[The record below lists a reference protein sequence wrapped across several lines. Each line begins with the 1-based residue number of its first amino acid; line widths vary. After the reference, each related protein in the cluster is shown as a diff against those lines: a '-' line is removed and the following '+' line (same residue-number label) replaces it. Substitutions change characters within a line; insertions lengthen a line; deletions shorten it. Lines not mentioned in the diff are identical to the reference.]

1 MPKSS
6 PALQNSEEMEL
17 LTGLLNRR
25 LIRRNLTEWC
35 RYAGF
40 EPARH
45 HRLLIGKLEAVSRG
59 EIDRLAVFMPPGAA
73 KSTYAS
79 ILYAP
84 WHYAQQPA
92 ACVIAASHTAEL
104 AEKWGRRVRNL
115 LSEHALILGVALA
128 ADSQAAGRWETAS
141 GGEYFAAGVGGAI
154 AGRRADL
161 VVIDDPVRSRE
172 DADSELIRDKTWDW
186 YKSDLYTRLKP
197 GGRIV
202 LIQTRWHEDDLAGR
216 LLAEQAAGGDKWDI
230 ISLPALAEADDAL
243 GRTVGQPLWPEWE
256 NLDELARKRRAVGP
270 RDWSAL
276 YQQRPAP
283 EDGNYF
289 RAAWLRPYTKAPAT
303 DTLAIYGASDYA
315 VTADGGDYTVHVVV
329 GVDPEGHMYLLDLWR
344 KRAASD
350 EWVEAFCS
358 LVKEW
363 KPREWAEE
371 QGQIKAG
378 VGPFLERMQRERQA
392 YVYRRDFPV
401 RADKAVRAQSIRGR
415 MAIDGLYVPQSAA
428 WLPDLRSELLA
439 FPAGKHDDIVD
450 ALGLIGQLL
459 DTIMSGNAPK
469 KPDKPANPS
478 GYRTHTSVERL
489 DDWKV
494 Y

>member
-1 MPKSS
+1 M
-6 PALQNSEEMEL
+6 NSQISRSEAAKEL
-17 LTGLLNRR
+17 LKRR
-25 LIRRNLTEWC
+25 SIRRNLIEWC
-35 RYAGF
+35 RYCGF
-40 EPARH
+40 EPAAH
-45 HRLLIGKLEAVSRG
+45 HRLLIDKLEQVTAG
-59 EIDRLAVFMPPGAA
+59 DIDRLAIFMPPGAA

-84 WHYAQQPA
+84 WHLAQRPKD
-92 ACVIAASHTAEL
+92 CVIAASHTQEL

-115 LSEHALILGVALA
+115 LGEHSLILGVGLA
-128 ADSQAAGRWETAS
+128 SDSQAAGRWETAS

-216 LLAEQAAGGDKWDI
+216 LLADMAAGGDKWEVV
-230 ISLPALAEADDAL
+230 SLPALAEADDPL
-243 GRTVGQPLWPEWE
+243 GRIVGKPLWPEWE
-256 NLDELARKRRAVGP
+256 SGEELERKRRAIGP

-289 RAAWLRPYTKAPAT
+289 KASWLKTYAVVPPL
-303 DTLAIYGASDYA
+303 DTLAVYGASDYA
-315 VTADGGDYTVHVVV
+315 VTADGGDYTVHIVV
-329 GVDPEGHMYLLDLWR
+329 GVDPDGHMYLLDLWR
-344 KRAASD
+344 KQAASD

-378 VGPFLERMQRERQA
+378 VGPFLERMQRERNA
-392 YVYRRDFPV
+392 WVYRRDFPV

-415 MAIDGLYVPQSAA
+415 MALDGLYVPANAA
-428 WLPDLRSELLA
+428 WLSDLRSELLA

-459 DTIMSGNAPK
+459 DTISVGNKAVE
-469 KPDKPANPS
+469 PAKVKNPS
-478 GYRTHTSVERL
+478 GYRQYTDIERL
-489 DDWKV
+489 DDWKA